1 MGLVQMPD
9 YRMYWSPDTR
19 YEPIANVFTRTRF
32 DDIKSFFHI
41 ASNSEL
47 TGFDPCY
54 DRLFKVRL
62 LYDHVL
68 ANCQKLPVDEKLSI
82 DEQTIPYKGKE
93 SKMKQYNKA
102 KPKKWGFKVYALCA
116 ADTGLI
122 HNFYLY
128 TGRFMTIL

>member
-68 ANCQKLPVDEKLSI
+68 ATRRRKTINRRANDSLQRERVQDEAI
-82 DEQTIPYKGKE
+82 
-93 SKMKQYNKA
+93 
-102 KPKKWGFKVYALCA
+102 
-116 ADTGLI
+116 
-122 HNFYLY
+122 
-128 TGRFMTIL
+128 